1 MKSQSG
7 PAVARTE
14 QDFAVVGLSQF
25 GASLAR
31 RLEAL
36 GYSVLGIDIDQKRA
50 KAAAGDLTET
60 LILDASND
68 EALEEA
74 DIGSYHTVIVAI
86 ANAFE
91 ASALVTAALKNR
103 GIAEVICRASDHR
116 HRDILLQIGADRVV
130 LPLEESGLRLADEL
144 AAPGITSAMPLGAR
158 HSLCQVELSKDT
170 GLKRIEDCE
179 ANDVAILVVMRDEEL
194 ILTPEPSYALET
206 GDVLVVMGQA
216 RPVVRFAS
224 LV

>member
-1 MKSQSG
+1 MSG
-7 PAVARTE
+7 SSSARKE

-36 GYSVLGIDIDQKRA
+36 GYSVLGIDIDQKKA
-50 KAAAGDLTET
+50 KAVAADLTET

-74 DIGSYHTVIVAI
+74 DIGSYPTVIVAI
-86 ANAFE
+86 ANDFE

-116 HRDILLQIGADRVV
+116 HRAILLQIGADRVV

-158 HSLCQVELSKDT
+158 HSLCQVQLSNDS
-170 GLKRIEDCE
+170 GLKSIGDCE
-179 ANDVAILVVMRDEEL
+179 ANDVTILVVMRGEEL
-194 ILTPEPSYALET
+194 TLAPEPSYALAT

-224 LV
+224 RV